1 MLAHLL
7 PLAIGAACSPALLAV
22 TIELLAVGPDGARRR
37 AGCYLAGAALPVV
50 ALGTLGVFIAP
61 SLLARGFV
69 GDDRVID
76 VVDVVLGVLLVA
88 VGCWLVARRRPA
100 AASPRSPSGH
110 GELVGLGVV
119 MMVTNLSTLVL
130 FIAGL
135 REVVVADIDE
145 TGEVIGV
152 AVLVVGALVP
162 VLGPL
167 GIDIVAPGPS
177 RRVLD
182 PAQRLVAHHGTTIA
196 AVVSLVFG
204 AYLIGRGARAW

>member
-37 AGCYLAGAALPVV
+37 AGCYLAAALPVV

-88 VGCWLVARRRPA
+88 LGCWLVARRRRPA
-100 AASPRSPSGH
+100 AASPRSPSGR

-119 MMVTNLSTLVL
+119 MMVTDLSTLVL

-135 REVVVADIDE
+135 REVVVADVDE